1 MLNFEPNYWY
11 VYIIR
16 NKKIDWL
23 YIGLHHQVSNKAY
36 SNSSNSVLLKEAIDS
51 GNTDEYIV
59 WKGKNAEKA
68 AALETYLINLAKTN
82 MYNLYNKNSGGGFK
96 GGARPKILT
105 PEDYNVGE
113 NIIVHKIFPKS
124 IEDDNE
130 QEKIGRAHV

>member
-59 WKGKNAEKA
+59 
-68 AALETYLINLAKTN
+68 
-82 MYNLYNKNSGGGFK
+82 
-96 GGARPKILT
+96 
-105 PEDYNVGE
+105 
-113 NIIVHKIFPKS
+113 
-124 IEDDNE
+124 
-130 QEKIGRAHV
+130 